1 MHQISSIYVVF
12 LTNLKALSKNGRE
25 ALWQETRGIYIF
37 LFSLCPLGMR
47 VDFESRESEAR
58 KISNMEAASRITEF
72 LKILIIFEQV
82 ETVKPKLLN
91 NL

>member
-1 MHQISSIYVVF
+1 
-12 LTNLKALSKNGRE
+12 
-25 ALWQETRGIYIF
+25 
-37 LFSLCPLGMR
+37 MR